1 MAGTKIK
8 RGECIIISLFTMQ
21 EIIMSKDFQC
31 DKHWRNQIE
40 LCLHIAVEAHHGQV
54 DKVGLPVILH
64 PLEVAKMGET
74 PMEVCVG
81 FLHDTIEDT
90 DITAEALL
98 NAGVDSEIVECVKL
112 LTHDKTIS
120 YNDYVQSI
128 IDSDNP
134 VAISVKYNDLT
145 HNAQRAETYGF
156 DKQLQKC
163 VHAMEKIRVSSLASS
178 LSWSKAKAK
187 RYILS

>member
-145 HNAQRAETYGF
+145 HNAQRAKTYGF

-163 VHAMEKIRVSSLASS
+163 VHAMEKIRASSFASS

-187 RYILS
+187 RNILS